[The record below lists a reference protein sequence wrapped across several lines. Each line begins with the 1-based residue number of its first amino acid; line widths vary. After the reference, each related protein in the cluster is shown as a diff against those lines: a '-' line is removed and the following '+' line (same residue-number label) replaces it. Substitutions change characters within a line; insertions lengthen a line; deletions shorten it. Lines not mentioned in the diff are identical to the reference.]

1 MDVDEKHDSSTNEK
15 TVDVPKPPSIEDFV
29 VLKPI
34 SRGAFGKVYLARKRC
49 NARLYAIKVMKK
61 ADMVDKNM
69 TGQMKAERDALA
81 LSKSPFVVHLF
92 YSLQTASKIYLVME
106 YLIGGDVKSL
116 LHIYGYFDQDMAV
129 KYISEVAL
137 ALDYLHRHGIIHRDL
152 KPDNMLISNE
162 GHIKLT
168 DFGLSKVKLD
178 RELSLMDILTTPSLA
193 KPKKDYF
200 RTPGQV
206 LSLISSLGFNTPAGE
221 GKRHCS
227 TSALSSPI
235 SCGKIK
241 QKNNS
246 LGSPV
251 MKRKDQLYSPA
262 RYPWKLGP
270 NNSVFSPH
278 NLAKNLTPTLL
289 KTRKRFETVSAGSTT
304 DTEGGISPLWECEE
318 KENEHINEQKARGH
332 SESKQDFAPVNLGTF
347 ALSAKASSNLA
358 KKSNPDSFAE
368 KRPNTNKP
376 ESFSTAQEDVCP
388 SVTDDKQTAVPSS
401 VKRTYSDVER
411 SPELLE
417 IQAKK
422 SNAHYRRCY
431 EIPEE
436 TARFH
441 TGLTGTFSTIQ
452 IGDFMASTEGI
463 GLTEDRVPKRSSPIA
478 VAKTLFCELEEPT
491 EDVFEDGAK
500 DLSHSSFTS
509 PLAGNGD
516 ICRSLS
522 LDSDG
527 SMHETSLT
535 MESRSSLKP
544 SKCSKHRNS
553 ASSEEHEENKDF
565 SVTESLPQTPSA
577 VPTETPKLS
586 HFGRRSESQCS
597 FLNRLPDLACGVAQS
612 PSFLKPRNVVAFR
625 SYCSSINRSNMSV
638 ASRFSIGSVE
648 AMDVSTSASYHS
660 ACGAATPVHN
670 RPRSSSSLFQTP
682 QPMSTSHTPFR
693 TPKSVRRGALPVE
706 GAPILGTPDYL
717 APELLLGKPHDCM
730 VDWWALGVCLFEFL
744 TGVPPFN
751 DETPQLV
758 FQNILNRDIP
768 WPEGE
773 EELSEKSRNAIEI
786 LLTMDMRKRADLKEL
801 KCHPLFEGLDWNN
814 LQNQPMPFIPQPED
828 ETDTSYFEAR
838 NNAQHIAV
846 SGFSL

>member
-1 MDVDEKHDSSTNEK
+1 MDAEEKHDSGTNDK
-15 TVDVPKPPSIEDFV
+15 TVEVPKPPSIEDFI

-34 SRGAFGKVYLARKRC
+34 SRGAFGKVYLARKKC

-92 YSLQTASKIYLVME
+92 YSLQTATKIYLVME

-116 LHIYGYFDQDMAV
+116 LHIYGYFDQDMSV

-206 LSLISSLGFNTPAGE
+206 LSLISSLGFNTPVGE

-227 TSALSSPI
+227 ASAVSSPM
-235 SCGKIK
+235 SCGKIR

-246 LGSPV
+246 LGSPL
-251 MKRKDQLYSPA
+251 MKKKDQLFSPT
-262 RYPWKLGP
+262 RYQWKMGP
-270 NNSVFSPH
+270 NSTVFSPH
-278 NLAKNLTPTLL
+278 NFAKNLTPTLL
-289 KTRKRFETVSAGSTT
+289 KTRKRFETMSAGSTTT
-304 DTEGGISPLWECEE
+304 DTEGGISPMWECEE
-318 KENEHINEQKARGH
+318 KENEHTNEQKGRGH
-332 SESKQDFAPVNLGTF
+332 PEQDCAPPKPGTF
-347 ALSAKASSNLA
+347 AFSAKESNLSNESDPDHLAENKSPANKLESDSTARDGICLSAL
-358 KKSNPDSFAE
+358 
-368 KRPNTNKP
+368 T
-376 ESFSTAQEDVCP
+376 
-388 SVTDDKQTAVPSS
+388 
-401 VKRTYSDVER
+401 VKRTFSDVER

-422 SNAHYRRCY
+422 SNAHYKRCY

-463 GLTEDRVPKRSSPIA
+463 GLAEDRVPKRSSPIA
-478 VAKTLFCELEEPT
+478 VSKSLFCELEEQT

-509 PLAGNGD
+509 PLGGNSD

-527 SMHETSLT
+527 SMLETSLT
-535 MESRSSLKP
+535 IDSRASLKP
-544 SKCSKHRNS
+544 NKSSKNTSS
-553 ASSEEHEENKDF
+553 ASFEEQEENKD
-565 SVTESLPQTPSA
+565 SSITESLPQTPSA
-577 VPTETPKLS
+577 VTNETPKLGN
-586 HFGRRSESQCS
+586 FGQRGESQCS
-597 FLNRLPDLACGVAQS
+597 FLNRLPDLACSVAQS
-612 PSFLKPRNVVAFR
+612 PSFLKPRNVVVFR
-625 SYCSSINRSNMSV
+625 SYCSSINRSNMSGV
-638 ASRFSIGSVE
+638 SRMSIGSTE
-648 AMDVSTSASYHS
+648 AMDLSTTASYHS
-660 ACGAATPVHN
+660 ASGIATPVQK
-670 RPRSSSSLFQTP
+670 RPSSNSSLNQTP

-717 APELLLGKPHDCM
+717 APELLLGKPHVSGGCQCDFM

-768 WPEGE
+768 WPEEE
-773 EELSEKSRNAIEI
+773 EELSANSRNAIEI
-786 LLTMDMRKRADLKEL
+786 LLTMDMTKRAGLKEL
-801 KCHPLFEGLDWNN
+801 KRHPLFEGLDWDN

>member
-1 MDVDEKHDSSTNEK
+1 MDADEKHVSGRKGK
-15 TVDVPKPPSIEDFV
+15 TVDAPRAPSIEDFV
-29 VLKPI
+29 VLKPV
-34 SRGAFGKVYLARKRC
+34 SRGAFGKVYLARKKS
-49 NARLYAIKVMKK
+49 NARLYAIKAMKK

-81 LSKSPFVVHLF
+81 LSKSPFIVHLF
-92 YSLQTASKIYLVME
+92 YSLQTSTKIYLVME

-116 LHIYGYFDQDMAV
+116 LHIYGYFDLDMAV

-193 KPKKDYF
+193 KPNKDYF

-206 LSLISSLGFNTPAGE
+206 LSLISSLGFNTPTGE

-227 TSALSSPI
+227 ASAASSPA
-235 SCGKIK
+235 SCGRIRH
-241 QKNNS
+241 KNNS
-246 LGSPV
+246 LGSPM
-251 MKRKDQLYSPA
+251 MKKKDQMFSPSQ
-262 RYPWKLGP
+262 YPWKKGP

-278 NLAKNLTPTLL
+278 NLAKNQSPTLVE
-289 KTRKRFETVSAGSTT
+289 TRKRFETMSAGSTT
-304 DTEGGISPLWECEE
+304 DTEGGISPLWETEE
-318 KENEHINEQKARGH
+318 KENEHTRRGT
-332 SESKQDFAPVNLGTF
+332 KQDFAPTKLR
-347 ALSAKASSNLA
+347 ALLLSAQASSNLP
-358 KKSNPDSFAE
+358 KKSNPDLLDE
-368 KRPNTNKP
+368 KMPHSNKQK
-376 ESFSTAQEDVCP
+376 SVFGSTAQEGICLSATGDSDTV
-388 SVTDDKQTAVPSS
+388 VPSS
-401 VKRTYSDVER
+401 VKRTYSEIEK
-411 SPELLE
+411 SPEPLE

-422 SNAHYRRCY
+422 SNTDYRRCY

-436 TARFH
+436 TTRFH
-441 TGLTGTFSTIQ
+441 SGLTGTFSTIQ
-452 IGDFMASTEGI
+452 IGGFMASTEGI
-463 GLTEDRVPKRSSPIA
+463 ELSDERVPKRSSPIA
-478 VAKTLFCELEEPT
+478 VAKTLFCELEEPA
-491 EDVFEDGAK
+491 EDLFEDGAK

-509 PLAGNGD
+509 PLAGNSD

-535 MESRSSLKP
+535 MESHSSLKL
-544 SKCSKHRNS
+544 SKCSKIGNS
-553 ASSEEHEENKDF
+553 ILFEGQEENPD
-565 SVTESLPQTPSA
+565 SSITESLPHTPSA
-577 VPTETPKLS
+577 VSKLS
-586 HFGRRSESQCS
+586 QFNQ
-597 FLNRLPDLACGVAQS
+597 LPDLTGRAAQS
-612 PSFLKPRNVVAFR
+612 PSFLKPRNVVVFR
-625 SYCSSINRSNMSV
+625 SYCSSINRSNMSGV
-638 ASRFSIGSVE
+638 SRLSVGSVE
-648 AMDVSTSASYHS
+648 AMDFSTSASYHS
-660 ACGAATPVHN
+660 ACGAATPVQN
-670 RPRSSSSLFQTP
+670 RVSSNSSLCQTP
-682 QPMSTSHTPFR
+682 QAMSTSHTPFR

-717 APELLLGKPHDCM
+717 APELLLGKPHDFM

-744 TGVPPFN
+744 TGIPPFN

-768 WPEGE
+768 WPEDE
-773 EELSEKSRNAIEI
+773 EELSENSRTAIEI
-786 LLTMDMRKRADLKEL
+786 LLTMDMTKRAGLKEL
-801 KCHPLFEGLDWNN
+801 KRHPLLDGLDWDN
-814 LQNQPMPFIPQPED
+814 LQNQPMPFIPQPTD
-828 ETDTSYFEAR
+828 ETDTSYFDAR

>member
-1 MDVDEKHDSSTNEK
+1 MEVEENHKVGSNVKSVEI
-15 TVDVPKPPSIEDFV
+15 PRPPSIDDFT

-34 SRGAFGKVYLARKRC
+34 SRGAFGKVYLARKNS

-69 TGQMKAERDALA
+69 ASQMKAERDALA

-92 YSLQTASKIYLVME
+92 YSLQSAAKIYLVME

-116 LHIYGYFDQDMAV
+116 LHIYGYFEEDMAV

-193 KPKKDYF
+193 KPKNDFF

-206 LSLISSLGFNTPAGE
+206 LSLISSLGFNMSATE

-227 TSALSSPI
+227 ASVVSSPM
-235 SCGKIK
+235 SCSKVK

-251 MKRKDQLYSPA
+251 MNNSEQLFSPA
-262 RYPWKLGP
+262 EYPCKMGP
-270 NNSVFSPH
+270 KTRAFSPH
-278 NLAKNLTPTLL
+278 KLAKNLTPNLL
-289 KTRKRFETVSAGSTT
+289 RSRKRFDTMSAGSTT
-304 DTEGGISPLWECEE
+304 NTEGDFSPMWECE
-318 KENEHINEQKARGH
+318 KENEQGTRGC
-332 SESKQDFAPVNLGTF
+332 VV
-347 ALSAKASSNLA
+347 SAKDAHNLPKKSSSPSGKPQASSAVRRHL
-358 KKSNPDSFAE
+358 
-368 KRPNTNKP
+368 
-376 ESFSTAQEDVCP
+376 ESERDNCQLT
-388 SVTDDKQTAVPSS
+388 VPSS
-401 VKRTYSDVER
+401 VKRTFSDMNR

-417 IQAKK
+417 TRAKK
-422 SNAHYRRCY
+422 TNADYKRFF
-431 EIPEE
+431 EIPE
-436 TARFH
+436 TAQSH

-452 IGDFMASTEGI
+452 IGNFLTSTTGNMAA
-463 GLTEDRVPKRSSPIA
+463 DHHNPRRSSPIP
-478 VAKTLFCELEEPT
+478 VAKSLFSELEEPVQ
-491 EDVFEDGAK
+491 DVFEDGTKEA
-500 DLSHSSFTS
+500 SQCSFTS
-509 PLAGNGD
+509 PLPGNVD
-516 ICRSLS
+516 VCRSLS

-527 SMHETSLT
+527 SFHETSLT
-535 MESRSSLKP
+535 ADCDASLQPIKPTRSRKSVDSP
-544 SKCSKHRNS
+544 
-553 ASSEEHEENKDF
+553 EERERGSGSPQRTF
-565 SVTESLPQTPSA
+565 PVTI
-577 VPTETPKLS
+577 ETPKLIVS
-586 HFGRRSESQCS
+586 DLRGESLHSRIHDMSCS
-597 FLNRLPDLACGVAQS
+597 FSQS
-612 PSFLKPRNVVAFR
+612 PSFLKPRNVVVFR
-625 SYCSSINRSNMSV
+625 SYCSSINRSNMSGV
-638 ASRFSIGSVE
+638 SRLSVGSVE
-648 AMDVSTSASYHS
+648 AMDVSAASCNSAR
-660 ACGAATPVHN
+660 GMATPVQ
-670 RPRSSSSLFQTP
+670 RRRSSNGSVNQTP

-773 EELSEKSRNAIEI
+773 EELPVNSRTAIEI
-786 LLTMDMRKRADLKEL
+786 LLTMDMTKRAGLKEL
-801 KCHPLFEGLDWNN
+801 KRHRLFDGLDWDN

-838 NNAQHIAV
+838 NNAQHIAL
-846 SGFSL
+846 SAFSL

>member
-1 MDVDEKHDSSTNEK
+1 MDADEKHDSSTNEK
-15 TVDVPKPPSIEDFV
+15 SVEIPKPPSIEDFII
-29 VLKPI
+29 LKPI
-34 SRGAFGKVYLARKRC
+34 SRGAFGKVYLARKKC
-49 NARLYAIKVMKK
+49 NARLYAIKAMKK

-92 YSLQTASKIYLVME
+92 YSLQTATKIYLVME

-116 LHIYGYFDQDMAV
+116 LHIYGYFDQDMSV

-193 KPKKDYF
+193 KPSKDYF

-227 TSALSSPI
+227 ASVVSSPL
-235 SCGKIK
+235 SCGKTK
-241 QKNNS
+241 RKNNS
-246 LGSPV
+246 LGSPW
-251 MKRKDQLYSPA
+251 MKTKDQLYSPT
-262 RYPWKLGP
+262 RYPWKMET
-270 NNSVFSPH
+270 NNTVFSHH
-278 NLAKNLTPTLL
+278 NVAKNLTPTLL
-289 KTRKRFETVSAGSTT
+289 KTRKRFETMSAGSTT
-304 DTEGGISPLWECEE
+304 DTEGGVSPLWECEE
-318 KENEHINEQKARGH
+318 KENEHTNEQKRKGH
-332 SESKQDFAPVNLGTF
+332 WTEQDCASTIQSF
-347 ALSAKASSNLA
+347 SAKATSNR
-358 KKSNPDSFAE
+358 STEPNPDHLTE
-368 KRPNTNKP
+368 KKPHTN
-376 ESFSTAQEDVCP
+376 SLGSVSTARDPVCP
-388 SVTDDKQTAVPSS
+388 SGSS
-401 VKRTYSDVER
+401 VKRTFSDIER
-411 SPELLE
+411 SPEPLE

-422 SNAHYRRCY
+422 SNAHYKRCY

-436 TARFH
+436 TTRFH

-463 GLTEDRVPKRSSPIA
+463 GLAEDRFPMRSSPIA
-478 VAKTLFCELEEPT
+478 IAKSLFCELEDPT
-491 EDVFEDGAK
+491 KDVFDDGAK

-509 PLAGNGD
+509 PLAGTSD

-527 SMHETSLT
+527 SMHEMSLT
-535 MESRSSLKP
+535 VDSHASHKP
-544 SKCSKHRNS
+544 NVCSKSRTS
-553 ASSEEHEENKDF
+553 ASPEEQAENKN
-565 SVTESLPQTPSA
+565 SSIAESLPHTPSA
-577 VPTETPKLS
+577 VNSQTPKLGNFS
-586 HFGRRSESQCS
+586 RRGESQCS
-597 FLNRLPDLACGVAQS
+597 FFNRLPDLASSVAQS

-625 SYCSSINRSNMSV
+625 SYCSSINRSNMSGV
-638 ASRFSIGSVE
+638 SRFSVGSME
-648 AMDVSTSASYHS
+648 AMDLSTTASYHTAS
-660 ACGAATPVHN
+660 GTATPVQK
-670 RPRSSSSLFQTP
+670 RPDYNSSLYQTP
-682 QPMSTSHTPFR
+682 QPMSTSHTPYR

-717 APELLLGKPHDCM
+717 APELLLGKPHDFM

-768 WPEGE
+768 WPEEE
-773 EELSEKSRNAIEI
+773 EELSMNSRNAIEI
-786 LLTMDMRKRADLKEL
+786 LLTMEMKKRAGLKEL
-801 KCHPLFEGLDWNN
+801 KRHPLFKGVDWDN
-814 LQNQPMPFIPQPED
+814 LHNQPMPFIPQPED
-828 ETDTSYFEAR
+828 ETDTSYFQAR
-838 NNAQHIAV
+838 NSAQHIAV

>member
-1 MDVDEKHDSSTNEK
+1 MDAEEKHDSGTHEK
-15 TVDVPKPPSIEDFV
+15 TSETPKPPSIEDFV

-92 YSLQTASKIYLVME
+92 YSLQTATKIYLVME

-152 KPDNMLISNE
+152 KPDNMLISDE

-178 RELSLMDILTTPSLA
+178 RELSLMDILNTPSLA

-206 LSLISSLGFNTPAGE
+206 LSLISSLGFNTPTGE

-227 TSALSSPI
+227 ASALSSPM

-246 LGSPV
+246 LGSPL
-251 MKRKDQLYSPA
+251 MKIKDHLSSPA
-262 RYPWKLGP
+262 HYPWKLGP
-270 NNSVFSPH
+270 SNSVFSPH

-289 KTRKRFETVSAGSTT
+289 KTRKRFETMSAGSTT

-318 KENEHINEQKARGH
+318 KENEHSNEHRMRGH
-332 SESKQDFAPVNLGTF
+332 SEYKGPEQDFVPTKLDTF
-347 ALSAKASSNLA
+347 GLSTKASSNLA
-358 KKSNPDSFAE
+358 KMSNPDQLAE
-368 KRPNTNKP
+368 KRPHINKLEP
-376 ESFSTAQEDVCP
+376 VPTAQRDICLP
-388 SVTDDKQTAVPSS
+388 MTGHSQTAVPSS
-401 VKRTYSDVER
+401 VKRTFSDVER
-411 SPELLE
+411 SPEPLE

-422 SNAHYRRCY
+422 SNADYRRCY

-452 IGDFMASTEGI
+452 IGDFMASTEGN
-463 GLTEDRVPKRSSPIA
+463 GLAEDRVPKRSSPIA
-478 VAKTLFCELEEPT
+478 VAKTLFCELEEPA
-491 EDVFEDGAK
+491 EDTFEDGAK
-500 DLSHSSFTS
+500 DLLHSSFTS
-509 PLAGNGD
+509 PLAGNSD

-535 MESRSSLKP
+535 IESCSSLKP
-544 SKCSKHRNS
+544 S
-553 ASSEEHEENKDF
+553 
-565 SVTESLPQTPSA
+565 
-577 VPTETPKLS
+577 
-586 HFGRRSESQCS
+586 
-597 FLNRLPDLACGVAQS
+597 
-612 PSFLKPRNVVAFR
+612 
-625 SYCSSINRSNMSV
+625 
-638 ASRFSIGSVE
+638 SIGSVE
-648 AMDVSTSASYHS
+648 AMDMSTTASYHS
-660 ACGAATPVHN
+660 ASGTATPVQK
-670 RPRSSSSLFQTP
+670 RSSSNSSVYQTP

-717 APELLLGKPHDCM
+717 APELLLGKPHVSGSGQCDCM

-773 EELSEKSRNAIEI
+773 EELSENSRNAIEI
-786 LLTMDMRKRADLKEL
+786 LLTMDMTKRAGLKEL
-801 KCHPLFEGLDWNN
+801 KCHPLFEGLDWDN

>member
-1 MDVDEKHDSSTNEK
+1 PHLESTENMDAEEKHDK
-15 TVDVPKPPSIEDFV
+15 PADAPKPPSIEDFV

-49 NARLYAIKVMKK
+49 NSRLYAIKVMKK
-61 ADMVDKNM
+61 AHMVDKNM

-92 YSLQTASKIYLVME
+92 YSLQTDTKIYLVME

-116 LHIYGYFDQDMAV
+116 LHIYGYFDQEMSV

-227 TSALSSPI
+227 ASAVSSPM

-246 LGSPV
+246 LDSPL
-251 MKRKDQLYSPA
+251 MRKKDQLSSPT
-262 RYPWKLGP
+262 RYPWKMGP
-270 NNSVFSPH
+270 NNILFSPH

-289 KTRKRFETVSAGSTT
+289 KTRRRFETMSAGSTT

-318 KENEHINEQKARGH
+318 KENEDTEQKVRGLSEFKESEH
-332 SESKQDFAPVNLGTF
+332 SVKATGNL
-347 ALSAKASSNLA
+347 SNQ
-358 KKSNPDSFAE
+358 SHPDQLAE
-368 KRPNTNKP
+368 KRPPANKQRP
-376 ESFSTAQEDVCP
+376 VFTTRDDFSP
-388 SVTDDKQTAVPSS
+388 SASL
-401 VKRTYSDVER
+401 KRAFSDVER
-411 SPELLE
+411 SPEQLE

-422 SNAHYRRCY
+422 SNAHYKRCF

-436 TARFH
+436 TVRFH

-452 IGDFMASTEGI
+452 IGDFTASTEAAGLAEDGI
-463 GLTEDRVPKRSSPIA
+463 LKRSSPIA
-478 VAKTLFCELEEPT
+478 VAKSLFCELEEPT
-491 EDVFEDGAK
+491 EDVFEDRAK
-500 DLSHSSFTS
+500 DLLHSSFTS
-509 PLAGNGD
+509 PLAGNSD
-516 ICRSLS
+516 FCRSLS

-527 SMHETSLT
+527 SLHETSLT
-535 MESRSSLKP
+535 IDSHASLRTN
-544 SKCSKHRNS
+544 KCSKNRNS
-553 ASSEEHEENKDF
+553 ASSEEQEENKD
-565 SVTESLPQTPSA
+565 SSIHELQTPS
-577 VPTETPKLS
+577 VVTTETPKLGNLS
-586 HFGRRSESQCS
+586 WRCESQSS
-597 FLNRLPDLACGVAQS
+597 FHNRLPGLALGVIQS

-625 SYCSSINRSNMSV
+625 SYCSSINRSNMS
-638 ASRFSIGSVE
+638 RLSIGSVE
-648 AMDVSTSASYHS
+648 AMDVSTTASHLSAS
-660 ACGAATPVHN
+660 GTATPVQK
-670 RPRSSSSLFQTP
+670 RLSSNSSLYQTP
-682 QPMSTSHTPFR
+682 QAMSTSHTPFR

-717 APELLLGKPHDCM
+717 APELLVGKPHAGGCVKCDFSLPPPSPP
-730 VDWWALGVCLFEFL
+730 VQTSWWIGGRALGVCLFEFL

-768 WPEGE
+768 WPEEE
-773 EELSEKSRNAIEI
+773 EELSVNARNAIEI
-786 LLTMDMRKRADLKEL
+786 LLTMDMTKRAGLKEL
-801 KCHPLFEGLDWNN
+801 KRHALFEGLDWDN

>member
-1 MDVDEKHDSSTNEK
+1 MLVTESSRLINEK
-15 TVDVPKPPSIEDFV
+15 TIDVPKPPPIEDFV

-34 SRGAFGKVYLARKRC
+34 SRGAFGKVYLARKKS
-49 NARLYAIKVMKK
+49 NARLYAIKMMKK

-92 YSLQTASKIYLVME
+92 YSLQTATKIYLVME

-178 RELSLMDILTTPSLA
+178 RELSLMDILNTPSLA

-221 GKRHCS
+221 GKRHY
-227 TSALSSPI
+227 SASAVSSPM

-241 QKNNS
+241 PKNNS

-251 MKRKDQLYSPA
+251 VKKKDQLCSPA
-262 RYPWKLGP
+262 RP
-270 NNSVFSPH
+270 NNRVFSPH
-278 NLAKNLTPTLL
+278 NLAKNLTSTLL
-289 KTRKRFETVSAGSTT
+289 ETRKRFETMSAGSTT
-304 DTEGGISPLWECEE
+304 DTEGNISPLWECEE
-318 KENEHINEQKARGH
+318 V
-332 SESKQDFAPVNLGTF
+332 SDY
-347 ALSAKASSNLA
+347 
-358 KKSNPDSFAE
+358 
-368 KRPNTNKP
+368 TNKREP
-376 ESFSTAQEDVCP
+376 VTAAQEEDCM
-388 SVTDDKQTAVPSS
+388 SVTEHRQIVAPPS
-401 VKRTYSDVER
+401 VKRTFSEVER
-411 SPELLE
+411 SPEPLE
-417 IQAKK
+417 KQAKK
-422 SNAHYRRCY
+422 RNTEYRRCY

-436 TARFH
+436 TTRFH
-441 TGLTGTFSTIQ
+441 TGITGTFSTIQ
-452 IGDFMASTEGI
+452 IGNFMASTEGI
-463 GLTEDRVPKRSSPIA
+463 GSAEERVPKRSSPIA

-491 EDVFEDGAK
+491 EDVFEDGVK
-500 DLSHSSFTS
+500 DLSQSSFTS
-509 PLAGNGD
+509 PFAGNSG

-535 MESRSSLKP
+535 MESRSY
-544 SKCSKHRNS
+544 HERNKYPKNTS
-553 ASSEEHEENKDF
+553 PASTEEQEENKDT
-565 SVTESLPQTPSA
+565 SMNGSLPQTPSVVLA
-577 VPTETPKLS
+577 ETPNLS
-586 HFGRRSESQCS
+586 HFSWRADTSV
-597 FLNRLPDLACGVAQS
+597 NRLSDLGCSLPQS
-612 PSFLKPRNVVAFR
+612 ASFLKPRNVVAFR
-625 SYCSSINRSNMSV
+625 SYCSSINRSNMSGV
-638 ASRFSIGSVE
+638 SRLSMGSVE
-648 AMDVSTSASYHS
+648 AMDISASALYPS
-660 ACGAATPVHN
+660 ESGAATPVQK
-670 RPRSSSSLFQTP
+670 RPRSATSLCQTP
-682 QPMSTSHTPFR
+682 QPMSTSQTPFR

-717 APELLLGKPHDCM
+717 APELLLGKPHECM

-744 TGVPPFN
+744 TGIPPFN

-773 EELSEKSRNAIEI
+773 EELSEYSRNAIEI
-786 LLTMDMRKRADLKEL
+786 LLTMDMAKRAGLKEL
-801 KCHPLFEGLDWNN
+801 KCHPLFEGLDWDN
-814 LQNQPMPFIPQPED
+814 LQNQPMPFIPQPEN

>member
-1 MDVDEKHDSSTNEK
+1 MEVDEKHESSK
-15 TVDVPKPPSIEDFV
+15 HPKPPTIEDFV

-34 SRGAFGKVYLARKRC
+34 SRGAFGKVYLARKKC
-49 NARLYAIKVMKK
+49 NGRVYAIKMMKK

-92 YSLQTASKIYLVME
+92 YSLQTATKIYLVME

-116 LHIYGYFDQDMAV
+116 LHIYGYFDQDMSV
-129 KYISEVAL
+129 KFISEVAL

-193 KPKKDYF
+193 KPNKDYF

-206 LSLISSLGFNTPAGE
+206 LSLISSLGFSSPAGE
-221 GKRHCS
+221 GRRHCS
-227 TSALSSPI
+227 ASAASSPM
-235 SCGKIK
+235 SCSKIK
-241 QKNNS
+241 QKHNS
-246 LGSPV
+246 CGSPL
-251 MKRKDQLYSPA
+251 MKKKDKLYSPA
-262 RYPWKLGP
+262 NYPRQMV
-270 NNSVFSPH
+270 NNNMMFSPH

-289 KTRKRFETVSAGSTT
+289 NTRKRFATMSAGSTT
-304 DTEGGISPLWECEE
+304 DTEGGISPLWESEE
-318 KENEHINEQKARGH
+318 KENEHTNKQKGKLH
-332 SESKQDFAPVNLGTF
+332 SESKGPEVDCAPTKLATFGFSADPDDCAQKMPCTKQPEFA
-347 ALSAKASSNLA
+347 
-358 KKSNPDSFAE
+358 
-368 KRPNTNKP
+368 
-376 ESFSTAQEDVCP
+376 STAQ
-388 SVTDDKQTAVPSS
+388 DDICLTASS
-401 VKRTYSDVER
+401 VKRTFSEVEK
-411 SPELLE
+411 SPEPLE
-417 IQAKK
+417 IHAKK
-422 SNAHYRRCY
+422 SNAAYQRFY

-452 IGDFMASTEGI
+452 IGDFLASTEGI
-463 GLTEDRVPKRSSPIA
+463 GLAEDRIPNRSSPIA
-478 VAKTLFCELEEPT
+478 KSLFNELEEPT
-491 EDVFEDGAK
+491 EDVFEDSAK
-500 DLSHSSFTS
+500 DLSNSSFTS
-509 PLAGNGD
+509 PFNGNSD

-535 MESRSSLKP
+535 MESCASLRP
-544 SKCSKHRNS
+544 RKCSKNRNL
-553 ASSEEHEENKDF
+553 ASSEEENKDL
-565 SVTESLPQTPSA
+565 SITETLPRTPSVVA
-577 VPTETPKLS
+577 YETPKIGN
-586 HFGRRSESQCS
+586 FGRRGSQCS
-597 FLNRLPDLACGVAQS
+597 FLNRLPDVAGGAAQS

-625 SYCSSINRSNMSV
+625 SYCSSINRSNMSGV
-638 ASRFSIGSVE
+638 SRCSLGSIDT
-648 AMDVSTSASYHS
+648 MDVSLAASYHS
-660 ACGAATPVHN
+660 ASATATPVQK
-670 RPRSSSSLFQTP
+670 RLSSNSSLCQTP
-682 QPMSTSHTPFR
+682 QPMLTSYTPFR

-768 WPEGE
+768 WPEEE
-773 EELSEKSRNAIEI
+773 EELSANSRNAIEI
-786 LLTMDMRKRADLKEL
+786 LLTMDMTKRAGLKEL
-801 KCHPLFEGLDWNN
+801 KCHPLFEGLDWDN

-828 ETDTSYFEAR
+828 ETDTSYFDAR

>member
-1 MDVDEKHDSSTNEK
+1 MDAGEKHDSRTQEK
-15 TVDVPKPPSIEDFV
+15 SVDIPKPPSIEDFI

-49 NARLYAIKVMKK
+49 NARLYAIKMMKK
-61 ADMVDKNM
+61 ADMVVKNM

-92 YSLQTASKIYLVME
+92 YSLQTATKIYLVME

-116 LHIYGYFDQDMAV
+116 LHIYGYFDQDMSV
-129 KYISEVAL
+129 KFISEVAL

-206 LSLISSLGFNTPAGE
+206 LSLISSLGFNSPAGE

-227 TSALSSPI
+227 ASAVCSPM
-235 SCGKIK
+235 SCGKIR

-246 LGSPV
+246 LGSPL
-251 MKRKDQLYSPA
+251 MKKEQLSSPT
-262 RYPWKLGP
+262 RYRWKMGP
-270 NNSVFSPH
+270 SDIAFSPH

-289 KTRKRFETVSAGSTT
+289 KTRKRFETMSAGSTT
-304 DTEGGISPLWECEE
+304 DTEGGISPLWECDE
-318 KENEHINEQKARGH
+318 KENQHTHEQKGRARY
-332 SESKQDFAPVNLGTF
+332 ESKGPEQDCAPTKPDTSGF
-347 ALSAKASSNLA
+347 SSKATGYLISDE
-358 KKSNPDSFAE
+358 SNPGHATE
-368 KRPNTNKP
+368 KTPHTNKLGSVCTVRD
-376 ESFSTAQEDVCP
+376 EFCP
-388 SVTDDKQTAVPSS
+388 SASS
-401 VKRTYSDVER
+401 VKRMFSDVER
-411 SPELLE
+411 SPEPLE
-417 IQAKK
+417 ILAKK
-422 SNAHYRRCY
+422 SNAAYKRCY

-436 TARFH
+436 STRFH
-441 TGLTGTFSTIQ
+441 TGLTGTFSSIQ
-452 IGDFMASTEGI
+452 IGDFMASTEGF
-463 GLTEDRVPKRSSPIA
+463 GLAEERIPKRSSPIA
-478 VAKTLFCELEEPT
+478 VAKSLFCELEEPT

-500 DLSHSSFTS
+500 DLSRSSFTS
-509 PLAGNGD
+509 PLAGNSD

-527 SMHETSLT
+527 SVHETSLT
-535 MESRSSLKP
+535 LDSRASLKP
-544 SKCSKHRNS
+544 SKSSKNRSS
-553 ASSEEHEENKDF
+553 ASFEEQEENKD
-565 SVTESLPQTPSA
+565 SSIADSLPRTPSA
-577 VPTETPKLS
+577 VTTGTPKLGNFGQRGES
-586 HFGRRSESQCS
+586 HCS

-625 SYCSSINRSNMSV
+625 SYCSSINRSNMSGV
-638 ASRFSIGSVE
+638 SRFSIGSVE
-648 AMDVSTSASYHS
+648 AMDLSTTASCHSAS
-660 ACGAATPVHN
+660 GAATPVQK
-670 RPRSSSSLFQTP
+670 RPNSNSSLYQTP

-693 TPKSVRRGALPVE
+693 TPKSVRRGGLPVE

-717 APELLLGKPHDCM
+717 APELLLRKPHGSCQCDCM

-768 WPEGE
+768 WPEEE
-773 EELSEKSRNAIEI
+773 EELSVNSRNAIEI
-786 LLTMDMRKRADLKEL
+786 LLTMDMTKRAGLKEL
-801 KCHPLFEGLDWNN
+801 KGHPLFEGLDWDN

-828 ETDTSYFEAR
+828 ETDTSYFDAR
-838 NNAQHIAV
+838 NNAQHITV

>member
-1 MDVDEKHDSSTNEK
+1 MEVEEKHRDSSNVKSVEI
-15 TVDVPKPPSIEDFV
+15 PKPPSIDDFI

-34 SRGAFGKVYLARKRC
+34 SRGAFGKVYLARKKS

-61 ADMVDKNM
+61 AYMVDKNM
-69 TGQMKAERDALA
+69 ASQLKAERDALA

-92 YSLQTASKIYLVME
+92 YSLQTSAKIYLVME

-116 LHIYGYFDQDMAV
+116 LHIYGYFEADMAV

-152 KPDNMLISNE
+152 KPDNMLLSNE

-193 KPKKDYF
+193 KPKKDFF

-206 LSLISSLGFNTPAGE
+206 LSLISSLGINTPAGE

-227 TSALSSPI
+227 ASAVSSPM
-235 SCGKIK
+235 SGSKVK

-246 LGSPV
+246 LGSPL
-251 MKRKDQLYSPA
+251 MNNSDQPFSPA
-262 RYPWKLGP
+262 GYLCKLRP
-270 NNSVFSPH
+270 KSCRFSPH
-278 NLAKNLTPTLL
+278 KLANNLTPKLL
-289 KTRKRFETVSAGSTT
+289 KTRKRFETMSAGSTT
-304 DTEGGISPLWECEE
+304 DTEGGISPMWECEE
-318 KENEHINEQKARGH
+318 KENEHLSEQRSRGECECKG
-332 SESKQDFAPVNLGTF
+332 SQRADGV
-347 ALSAKASSNLA
+347 SAKAPCNLS
-358 KKSNPDSFAE
+358 KKSNHDQLIGEGSYSVKP
-368 KRPNTNKP
+368 RP
-376 ESFSTAQEDVCP
+376 FSTAQLDGCLLERDYCQP
-388 SVTDDKQTAVPSS
+388 TVPSS
-401 VKRTYSDVER
+401 VKRTFSEMER

-417 IQAKK
+417 TRAKK
-422 SNAHYRRCY
+422 TNADYKRFF

-436 TARFH
+436 TARSH
-441 TGLTGTFSTIQ
+441 SGLTGTFSTIQ
-452 IGDFMASTEGI
+452 IGNVLTSIRGNMAAEHGN
-463 GLTEDRVPKRSSPIA
+463 LRRSSPIPPA
-478 VAKTLFCELEEPT
+478 VTKSLFSELEEPV
-491 EDVFEDGAK
+491 EDVFEEGAK
-500 DLSHSSFTS
+500 DLSQTSFTS
-509 PLAGNGD
+509 PLPGNVD
-516 ICRSLS
+516 VCRNLS

-535 MESRSSLKP
+535 IDCNAALQPSKPSESRYSISL
-544 SKCSKHRNS
+544 
-553 ASSEEHEENKDF
+553 EEHVK
-565 SVTESLPQTPSA
+565 STEAPPQTTSA
-577 VPTETPKLS
+577 TTETPKPPQS
-586 HFGRRSESQCS
+586 EERGESQGSLHNQLHDITCS
-597 FLNRLPDLACGVAQS
+597 VSQS
-612 PSFLKPRNVVAFR
+612 PSFLKPQNGVAFR
-625 SYCSSINRSNMSV
+625 SYCSSINRSNISGVSRLSV
-638 ASRFSIGSVE
+638 GSME
-648 AMDVSTSASYHS
+648 AIDVSTLVFPSV
-660 ACGAATPVHN
+660 CGTATPVQ
-670 RPRSSSSLFQTP
+670 RRRSSNNSLYQTP
-682 QPMSTSHTPFR
+682 QPMSTSHTPYR

-758 FQNILNRDIP
+758 FQNILNREIS

-773 EELSEKSRNAIEI
+773 EELSAKSRNAIEI
-786 LLTMDMRKRADLKEL
+786 LLTMDMAKRAGLKEL
-801 KCHPLFEGLDWNN
+801 KRHPLFADLDWDN

>member
-1 MDVDEKHDSSTNEK
+1 MDAGEKHGTGRREK
-15 TVDVPKPPSIEDFV
+15 KVDAPKAPSIEDFV
-29 VLKPI
+29 VLKPV
-34 SRGAFGKVYLARKRC
+34 SRGAFGKVYLARKKC

-92 YSLQTASKIYLVME
+92 YSLQTSTKIYLVME

-152 KPDNMLISNE
+152 KPENMLISNE

-168 DFGLSKVKLD
+168 DFGLSKVKHD
-178 RELSLMDILTTPSLA
+178 RELSITDILTTPSLA

-206 LSLISSLGFNTPAGE
+206 LSLISSLGFNTPTGE

-227 TSALSSPI
+227 ASAASSPI
-235 SCGKIK
+235 SCGRVRH
-241 QKNNS
+241 KNNS
-246 LGSPV
+246 LGSPL
-251 MKRKDQLYSPA
+251 MKKKDQIFSPA
-262 RYPWKLGP
+262 QYPWKLGP

-289 KTRKRFETVSAGSTT
+289 KTRKRFETMSAGSST
-304 DTEGGISPLWECEE
+304 DTEGGISPLWEFEE
-318 KENEHINEQKARGH
+318 KENEQTRRGA
-332 SESKQDFAPVNLGTF
+332 KQDFASTKLRTVL
-347 ALSAKASSNLA
+347 LSAKSSNNLP
-358 KKSNPDSFAE
+358 KKSNPDQLDE
-368 KRPNTNKP
+368 KGSHTNKLQ
-376 ESFSTAQEDVCP
+376 SVFGSTAQEDICL
-388 SVTDDKQTAVPSS
+388 SATGDSQTVVPSS
-401 VKRTYSDVER
+401 VKRTFSDIEK
-411 SPELLE
+411 SPEPSE
-417 IQAKK
+417 IQSKK
-422 SNAHYRRCY
+422 SNADYRRCY
-431 EIPEE
+431 DIPGE
-436 TARFH
+436 TTRVH
-441 TGLTGTFSTIQ
+441 SGLTGTFSTFQ

-463 GLTEDRVPKRSSPIA
+463 ELSDQRVPKRSSPIA
-478 VAKTLFCELEEPT
+478 VAKTLFCELEEPA
-491 EDVFEDGAK
+491 EDLFEDGAK

-509 PLAGNGD
+509 PLCGNNN

-535 MESRSSLKP
+535 MESHSSLKL
-544 SKCSKHRNS
+544 SMCSKIRNS
-553 ASSEEHEENKDF
+553 ILFEGQEENPD
-565 SVTESLPQTPSA
+565 SSITESLLHTPSA
-577 VPTETPKLS
+577 VSTETLKLS
-586 HFGRRSESQCS
+586 HFNQLS
-597 FLNRLPDLACGVAQS
+597 DLACRAAQS
-612 PSFLKPRNVVAFR
+612 PSFLKPRNVVVFR
-625 SYCSSINRSNMSV
+625 SYCSSINRSNLSGVSRLSV
-638 ASRFSIGSVE
+638 GSVD
-648 AMDVSTSASYHS
+648 AMDLSTSASYHL
-660 ACGAATPVHN
+660 ACGSATPVQN
-670 RPRSSSSLFQTP
+670 RGSSNSSHCQTP
-682 QPMSTSHTPFR
+682 QAMSTSHTPFR

-768 WPEGE
+768 WPEDE
-773 EELSEKSRNAIEI
+773 EELSENSRNAIEI
-786 LLTMDMRKRADLKEL
+786 LLMMDMTKRAGLKEL
-801 KCHPLFEGLDWNN
+801 KRHPLFDGLDWDN
-814 LQNQPMPFIPQPED
+814 LPNQPMPFIPQPED